1 MRTANGSF
9 YGHTPST
16 TTQNYSPSVPLS
28 VYREL
33 AAELQAAQAKI
44 NALTAQNQ
52 QIVQE
57 NQLLRQEIAKAVQS
71 VLHLQNL
78 LDASSQSK
86 SQQVPQTQV
95 KADAEVA
102 YPSVGSR
109 QKTTEEPQ
117 KFAQSREFAVTPAGG
132 SKHVATSSGRQQV
145 NHTSKTPAKKPQP
158 QPQHPHPRPAVAYTE
173 MEFPVS
179 MPEPVLVEEQEMR
192 TYSSSEPEPERINS
206 WWFFVAI
213 ALVIILGFGAGYLVV
228 RPFFE
233 HQSH

>member
-1 MRTANGSF
+1 MQTANGSF
-9 YGHTPST
+9 YGPRPST

-28 VYREL
+28 VYRDL

-57 NQLLRQEIAKAVQS
+57 NQILRQEIAKTVQS

-78 LDASSQSK
+78 LDTSSQSK
-86 SQQVPQTQV
+86 SQYFPQTQV
-95 KADAEVA
+95 ADAEVTK
-102 YPSVGSR
+102 PSVGSR

-117 KFAQSREFAVTPAGG
+117 KFPQSREFARNSTGG
-132 SKHVATSSGRQQV
+132 SKHVAKQV
-145 NHTSKTPAKKPQP
+145 NHTSKPPAKKPQP
-158 QPQHPHPRPAVAYTE
+158 QPQHPHPRPAVVYTE

-179 MPEPVLVEEQEMR
+179 MSEPVLIEEQEVI
-192 TYSSSEPEPERINS
+192 TYSTSEPEPERMNG
-206 WWFFVAI
+206 WWFFLAI
-213 ALVIILGFGAGYLVV
+213 VLIIILSFGAGYLVV